1 MHPSCDLES
10 SAPWWKCTR
19 VCLFILDSVP
29 LKRLTQAEHGAI
41 DVDQGTTQAKSFM
54 PTSVYVGTKTNMQ
67 VQGELTFIDS
77 YVMCQG
83 LHSIVC
89 CHCGGCRL
97 FEAGFARQPWLPLN
111 SLYRA
116 GWP

>member
-1 MHPSCDLES
+1 
-10 SAPWWKCTR
+10 
-19 VCLFILDSVP
+19 
-29 LKRLTQAEHGAI
+29 
-41 DVDQGTTQAKSFM
+41 
-54 PTSVYVGTKTNMQ
+54 MQ

-97 FEAGFARQPWLPLN
+97 FEAGFAMQPWLALN